1 MLDLEGALKLLAI
14 DKALINNDGFLT
26 RSSDYS
32 LYLDPGGKYHLI
44 PRDANETLRETKR
57 RNRTLRRRKRCEQN
71 APHQTPRRPRR
82 PLLNL
87 QARHRR
93 KVPRLEEARPRRQAM
108 AKNDQPPLESPYQQ
122 AFFDGYF
129 APRSYRK
136 QCRPRLWA
144 HRPIS
149 A

>member
-57 RNRTLRRRKRCEQN
+57 SSPNSS
-71 APHQTPRRPRR
+71 PS
-82 PLLNL
+82 
-87 QARHRR
+87 
-93 KVPRLEEARPRRQAM
+93 
-108 AKNDQPPLESPYQQ
+108 PPP
-122 AFFDGYF
+122 AT
-129 APRSYRK
+129 
-136 QCRPRLWA
+136 
-144 HRPIS
+144 
-149 A
+149 